1 MKQISSSLV
10 FGLALLSFNLQ
21 VSAAN
26 TQQVEEVIVS
36 ASLLPLEATR
46 SANAITVIDSEQ
58 IKSRAALSVSDLL
71 RDVPGLAVS
80 RSGVLGSLT
89 DIRARGAEANHLLV
103 LVDGVE
109 INDPSQSD
117 QLNWGTLS
125 TTGIERIEIVR
136 GPQSSMRGSD
146 AIAGIINIITASAD
160 KPFSAD
166 VYSEAGSWS
175 TTRNG
180 FSLGH
185 QSEKFNVRFG
195 ASHIESEGTNVRPLT
210 GSTDRDGYRNT
221 GLNLKANYQFN
232 AQTALSFISRYTNGM
247 AEFDDSFGEDHY
259 SDFNRGL
266 TQIKSSY
273 NSNDGLWSHSASI
286 AVANFE
292 NDNFNAGSPN
302 GSTESSKQNYSYI
315 GSRYWEVANQRLSLA
330 LKREEEEFK
339 QFGGWATGADAN
351 RFVERN
357 TDSVA
362 LEYRFDPNDSI
373 TLALSSRYED
383 NDQFKSSTT
392 QRFEAIYRQSDNLRF
407 RGAWGTAVK
416 NPTFT
421 ELYGIYWGF
430 QSNPNLIPEQS
441 KSWELGFDRSMLE
454 GRLEF
459 GATYFDAQLENEII
473 GFGMPQNADGLS
485 ERQGAELSSSLV
497 VNDSLSVTAAYTYTY
512 SVDASGVD
520 EKRRPK
526 NIGSINL
533 AWQAQPDTKVN
544 VNIQYNGSQID
555 SALAWGDPD
564 VTLKAFTLVN
574 VNVAYSPS
582 SLLDVYMSL
591 NNLFDKDYQEVNG
604 YATLGFGANLGL
616 RYKF

>member
-1 MKQISSSLV
+1 M
-10 FGLALLSFNLQ
+10 
-21 VSAAN
+21 
-26 TQQVEEVIVS
+26 
-36 ASLLPLEATR
+36 
-46 SANAITVIDSEQ
+46 
-58 IKSRAALSVSDLL
+58 
-71 RDVPGLAVS
+71 
-80 RSGVLGSLT
+80 
-89 DIRARGAEANHLLV
+89 LV

-125 TTGIERIEIVR
+125 TTGIERIEIVQ

-146 AIAGIINIITASAD
+146 AIAGIINIVTASAD

-185 QSEKFNVRFG
+185 QSENFNVRFG
-195 ASHIESEGTNVRPLT
+195 ASYIESEGTNVRPLT

-232 AQTALSFISRYTNGM
+232 AQTALSFISRYTKGM

-392 QRFEAIYRQSDNLRF
+392 QRFEAIYRQSDNLKIPRSL
-407 RGAWGTAVK
+407 G
-416 NPTFT
+416 
-421 ELYGIYWGF
+421 YGG
-430 QSNPNLIPEQS
+430 
-441 KSWELGFDRSMLE
+441 
-454 GRLEF
+454 
-459 GATYFDAQLENEII
+459 
-473 GFGMPQNADGLS
+473 
-485 ERQGAELSSSLV
+485 
-497 VNDSLSVTAAYTYTY
+497 
-512 SVDASGVD
+512 
-520 EKRRPK
+520 
-526 NIGSINL
+526 
-533 AWQAQPDTKVN
+533 
-544 VNIQYNGSQID
+544 
-555 SALAWGDPD
+555 
-564 VTLKAFTLVN
+564 
-574 VNVAYSPS
+574 
-582 SLLDVYMSL
+582 
-591 NNLFDKDYQEVNG
+591 
-604 YATLGFGANLGL
+604 
-616 RYKF
+616 

>member
-1 MKQISSSLV
+1 MKNFLPKLAL
-10 FGLALLSFNLQ
+10 GLTLLSFNFQ
-21 VSAAN
+21 AFATN
-26 TQQVEEVIVS
+26 EEQVEEVIVS
-36 ASLLPLEATR
+36 ASLVPIAANR

-58 IKSRAALSVSDLL
+58 LKLRAALSVSDLL

-146 AIAGIINIITASAD
+146 AIAGIINIVTASAD

-175 TTRNG
+175 TARNG

-185 QSEKFNVRFG
+185 QSENFNVRFG
-195 ASHIESEGTNVRPLT
+195 ASYIESEGTNVRPLT

-232 AQTALSFISRYTNGM
+232 AQTALSFMSRYTKGM

-302 GSTESSKQNYSYI
+302 GSTESTKQNYSYI

-441 KSWELGFDRSMLE
+441 KSWELGFDRSLLE

-497 VNDSLSVTAAYTYTY
+497 VNDSLSVTAAYTYTD

>member
-1 MKQISSSLV
+1 MKNFLPKLAL
-10 FGLALLSFNLQ
+10 GLTLLSFNFQ
-21 VSAAN
+21 AFATN
-26 TQQVEEVIVS
+26 EEQVEEVIVS
-36 ASLLPLEATR
+36 ASLVPIAANR

-58 IKSRAALSVSDLL
+58 LKLRAALSVSDLL

-146 AIAGIINIITASAD
+146 AIAGIINIVTASAD

-185 QSEKFNVRFG
+185 QSENFNMRFG

-232 AQTALSFISRYTNGM
+232 AQTALSFISRYTKGM
-247 AEFDDSFGEDHY
+247 AEFDDSFSEDHY

-392 QRFEAIYRQSDNLRF
+392 QRFEAVYQHHENLRF

-441 KSWELGFDRSMLE
+441 KSWELGFDRSLLE

-497 VNDSLSVTAAYTYTY
+497 VNDSLSVTAAYTYTD
-512 SVDASGVD
+512 SVDASGID